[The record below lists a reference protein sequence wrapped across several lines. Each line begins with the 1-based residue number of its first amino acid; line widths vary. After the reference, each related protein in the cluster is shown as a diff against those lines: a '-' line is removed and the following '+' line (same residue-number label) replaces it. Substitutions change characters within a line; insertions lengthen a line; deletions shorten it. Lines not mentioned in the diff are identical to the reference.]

1 MIRHHS
7 SGWLSALLFQRVLV
21 STKIRPL
28 DWLINVP
35 WVDRFIPDTEPGRF
49 EIHGLDVPL
58 TWGFEV
64 RAADENGIVGNPFLL
79 YILILWDPATPR
91 LN

>member
-1 MIRHHS
+1 MAV
-7 SGWLSALLFQRVLV
+7 ALFLQRVLV

-28 DWLINVP
+28 DWPTNIP
-35 WVDRFIPDTEPGRF
+35 WVSRFIPDTESGKF

-58 TWGFEV
+58 TREFEV
-64 RAADENGIVGNPFLL
+64 RAADENGIVGNPSLS
-79 YILILWDPATPR
+79 YILILWDPASPG